1 MVVTRDHRYIQPLVL
16 PAHPFRLQLQNGRDV
31 SRQNGS
37 TVSCSPVQSSLKD
50 AFMSVISGDGVF
62 SHATVGSSDLAAS
75 TAFYDAALAP
85 LGVKNLGPFGDACF
99 LYGKD
104 KPALLVLKPGN
115 GGAPSSNGVT
125 IGFAAATSSAVDA
138 FHAAGLAA
146 GGKDE
151 GAAGP
156 RGHLPG
162 AYAAYLRDPA
172 GNKVCA
178 YTFV

>member
-1 MVVTRDHRYIQPLVL
+1 M
-16 PAHPFRLQLQNGRDV
+16 A
-31 SRQNGS
+31 
-37 TVSCSPVQSSLKD
+37 
-50 AFMSVISGDGVF
+50 VISGDGVF
-62 SHATVGSSDLAAS
+62 SHACLGASDLAAS
-75 TAFYDAALAP
+75 TKFYDAALAP
-85 LGVKNLGPFGDACF
+85 LGVKNLGPFGENTV

-104 KPALLVLKPGN
+104 KPALLVLRPGD
-115 GGAPSSNGVT
+115 GKAPSSNGVT
-125 IGFAAATSSAVDA
+125 IGFAAASTGEVDA

-146 GGKDE
+146 GGADE

-178 YTFV
+178 YTFTE

>member
-1 MVVTRDHRYIQPLVL
+1 MVAARSHRYIRPLVL
-16 PAHPFRLQLQNGRDV
+16 PAHPFRFQRRNGRDA
-31 SRQNGS
+31 SGQNGLS
-37 TVSCSPVQSSLKD
+37 VSCSLLQSNLKD
-50 AFMSVISGDGVF
+50 VFMSVISGDGVF
-62 SHATVGSSDLAAS
+62 SHATVGASDLAAS
-75 TAFYDAALAP
+75 IAFYDAALAP
-85 LGVKNLGPFGDACF
+85 LGVKNLGPFGDDCF

>member
-1 MVVTRDHRYIQPLVL
+1 M
-16 PAHPFRLQLQNGRDV
+16 A
-31 SRQNGS
+31 
-37 TVSCSPVQSSLKD
+37 
-50 AFMSVISGDGVF
+50 VISGDGVF
-62 SHATVGSSDLAAS
+62 SHTCLGASDLAAS
-75 TAFYDAALAP
+75 TKFYDAALAP
-85 LGVKNLGPFGDACF
+85 LGVQNLGPFGENCV

-104 KPALLVLKPGN
+104 KPAFLVLRPGN

-125 IGFAAATSSAVDA
+125 VGFAAVSPADVDA

-146 GGKDE
+146 GGTDE

-178 YTFV
+178 YTFTDGN